1 MAKPRLDEML
11 LGQRLPGTEAER
23 KELLYTLSDLVDEE
37 GEDWVKLNKDRLL
50 AEAQFIVDEGIL
62 R

>member
-1 MAKPRLDEML
+1 M
-11 LGQRLPGTEAER
+11 
-23 KELLYTLSDLVDEE
+23 YTLSDLVDEE

-50 AEAQFIVDEGIL
+50 AEARFIVDEGIL